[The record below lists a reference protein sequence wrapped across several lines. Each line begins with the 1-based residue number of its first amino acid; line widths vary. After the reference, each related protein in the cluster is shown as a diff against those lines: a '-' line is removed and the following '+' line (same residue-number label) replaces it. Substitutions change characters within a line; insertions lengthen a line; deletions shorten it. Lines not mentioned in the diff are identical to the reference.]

1 MTKVKYSKIVDRARV
16 LKKGVEK
23 EYKLVITPR
32 WSYYFAKAILTPNKD
47 IERNESISTS
57 KGNAPKPHGDYISN
71 QIKKA
76 DYIKCAKQ
84 LVTFVEKHG
93 ILRNYLDFG
102 NKKIRVR
109 DYTYMFAKI
118 LVWYADHNNTFP
130 AYNNINTKVWTK
142 PTEYPETIYDYFRAK
157 LGKFD
162 NTIDGALELIDG
174 NGYAGYSD
182 DYYSN
187 KTSIDRMADY
197 DGINCTDSCHV
208 FYNIVKHLIKLGK
221 YKKVECIHV
230 GCLSGVG
237 HVRLRIQLNDGD
249 WIYRDPASVLDGNG
263 VTSNWCMNGE
273 YWATDPSWFMENL
286 NR

>member
-1 MTKVKYSKIVDRARV
+1 MTAHKYETI
-16 LKKGVEK
+16 LKKARECKKSVEK
-23 EYKLVITPR
+23 NQKLGINSK
-32 WSYYFAKAILTPNKD
+32 WGYFFAKAILTPHKTIKSFD
-47 IERNESISTS
+47 FKE
-57 KGNAPKPHGDYISN
+57 APNPNGHHISN
-71 QIKKA
+71 QISKK
-76 DYIKCAKQ
+76 DYLDCCKRI
-84 LVTFVEKHG
+84 VVFVEKHKKMPNFV
-93 ILRNYLDFG
+93 IWKSKNL
-102 NKKIRVR
+102 KIRER
-109 DYTYMFAKI
+109 TYIYNLAKI
-118 LVWYADHNNTFP
+118 LVWYADHKNTLP
-130 AYNNINTKVWTK
+130 AMNNINTKVWVK
-142 PTEYPETIYDYFRAK
+142 PKEYPEEIYDYFVKR
-157 LGKFD
+157 LGKFN

-208 FYNIVKHLIKLGK
+208 FYNILLHLIKLGK
-221 YKKVECIHV
+221 YKKVQCIHV

-273 YWATDPSWFMENL
+273 YWATDPSWLMENL

>member
-1 MTKVKYSKIVDRARV
+1 MTAHKYETI
-16 LKKGVEK
+16 LKKARECKKNVEK
-23 EYKLVITPR
+23 NQKLGINSK
-32 WSYYFAKAILTPNKD
+32 WGYFFAKAILTPHKTIKSFD
-47 IERNESISTS
+47 FKE
-57 KGNAPKPHGDYISN
+57 APNPNGHHISN
-71 QIKKA
+71 QISKK
-76 DYIKCAKQ
+76 DYLDCCKRIVA
-84 LVTFVEKHG
+84 FVEKHKKMPNFV
-93 ILRNYLDFG
+93 IWKSKNL
-102 NKKIRVR
+102 KIRER
-109 DYTYMFAKI
+109 TYIYNLAKI
-118 LVWYADHNNTFP
+118 LVWYADHKNTLP
-130 AYNNINTKVWTK
+130 AMNNINTKIWVK
-142 PTEYPETIYDYFRAK
+142 PKEYPEEIYDYFVKR
-157 LGKFD
+157 LGKFN

-208 FYNIVKHLIKLGK
+208 FYNILKHLIKLGK
-221 YKKVECIHV
+221 YKKVQCIHV
-230 GCLSGVG
+230 GCRYSGTG

-263 VTSNWCMNGE
+263 ITSNWCMDGE

>member
-1 MTKVKYSKIVDRARV
+1 MTAHKYETI
-16 LKKGVEK
+16 LKKARECKKSVEK
-23 EYKLVITPR
+23 NQKLGINSK
-32 WSYYFAKAILTPNKD
+32 WGYFFAKAILTPHKTIKSFD
-47 IERNESISTS
+47 FKE
-57 KGNAPKPHGDYISN
+57 APNPNGHHISN
-71 QIKKA
+71 QISKK
-76 DYIKCAKQ
+76 DYLDCCKRIVA
-84 LVTFVEKHG
+84 FVEKHKKMPNFV
-93 ILRNYLDFG
+93 IWKSKNL
-102 NKKIRVR
+102 KIRER
-109 DYTYMFAKI
+109 TYIYNLAKI
-118 LVWYADHNNTFP
+118 LVWYADHKNTLP
-130 AYNNINTKVWTK
+130 AMNNINTKVWVK
-142 PTEYPETIYDYFRAK
+142 PKEYPEEIYDYFVKR
-157 LGKFD
+157 LGKFN

-208 FYNIVKHLIKLGK
+208 FYNILLHLIKLGK
-221 YKKVECIHV
+221 YKKVQCIHV

>member
-1 MTKVKYSKIVDRARV
+1 MTAHKYETI
-16 LKKGVEK
+16 LKKARECKKSVEK
-23 EYKLVITPR
+23 NQKLGINSK
-32 WSYYFAKAILTPNKD
+32 WGYFFAKAILTPHKTIKSFD
-47 IERNESISTS
+47 FKE
-57 KGNAPKPHGDYISN
+57 APNPNGHHISN
-71 QIKKA
+71 QISKK
-76 DYIKCAKQ
+76 DYLDCCKRI
-84 LVTFVEKHG
+84 VVFVEKH
-93 ILRNYLDFG
+93 
-102 NKKIRVR
+102 KKMPNFVIWKSKNLKIPEK
-109 DYTYMFAKI
+109 TYIYNLAKI
-118 LVWYADHNNTFP
+118 LVWYADHKNTLP
-130 AYNNINTKVWTK
+130 AMNNINTKVWVK
-142 PTEYPETIYDYFRAK
+142 PKEYPEEIYDYFVKR
-157 LGKFD
+157 LGKFN

-208 FYNIVKHLIKLGK
+208 FYNILLHLIKLGK
-221 YKKVECIHV
+221 YKKVQCIHV

>member
-1 MTKVKYSKIVDRARV
+1 MSNHTFAEIVKSARLCKKSVENNQKLKVNSK
-16 LKKGVEK
+16 
-23 EYKLVITPR
+23 
-32 WSYYFAKAILTPNKD
+32 WSYYYAKAILNPNKD
-47 IERNESISTS
+47 IKKISFEP
-57 KGNAPKPHGDYISN
+57 APKPHGDYISN
-71 QIKKA
+71 QISKK
-76 DYIKCAKQ
+76 D
-84 LVTFVEKHG
+84 
-93 ILRNYLDFG
+93 YLDCCKRIVAFIEK
-102 NKKIRVR
+102 NKKMPNYVTWKSKKIRTR
-109 DYTYMFAKI
+109 DYVYNLAKI
-118 LVWYADHNNTFP
+118 LVWYADHKNTLP
-130 AYNNINTKVWTK
+130 AMNNINTKVWVK
-142 PTEYPETIYDYFRAK
+142 PKEYSEEVYDYFVKR
-157 LGKFD
+157 LGKFN
-162 NTIDGALELIDG
+162 NTIDGALSLIDG

-208 FYNIVKHLIKLGK
+208 FYNILLHLIKLGK
-221 YKKVECIHV
+221 YKKVQCIHV

>member
-1 MTKVKYSKIVDRARV
+1 M
-16 LKKGVEK
+16 
-23 EYKLVITPR
+23 
-32 WSYYFAKAILTPNKD
+32 
-47 IERNESISTS
+47 
-57 KGNAPKPHGDYISN
+57 
-71 QIKKA
+71 
-76 DYIKCAKQ
+76 
-84 LVTFVEKHG
+84 
-93 ILRNYLDFG
+93 RNYLDWN
-102 NKKIRVR
+102 NKKIRTR
-109 DYTYMFAKI
+109 TYVYNFAKI
-118 LVWYADHNNTFP
+118 LVWYADHGNKLP
-130 AYNNINTKVWTK
+130 AMNNINTKVWVK
-142 PTEYPETIYDYFRAK
+142 PKEYPEEIYDYFVKR
-157 LGKFD
+157 LGKFN

-208 FYNIVKHLIKLGK
+208 FYNILKHLIKLGK
-221 YKKVECIHV
+221 YKKVQCIHV
-230 GCLSGVG
+230 GCRYSGTG

-263 VTSNWCMNGE
+263 ITSNWCMDGE

>member
-1 MTKVKYSKIVDRARV
+1 MTAHKYETI
-16 LKKGVEK
+16 LKKARECKKNVETNQ
-23 EYKLVITPR
+23 KLGINSK
-32 WSYYFAKAILTPNKD
+32 WGYFFAKAILTPHKTIKSFD
-47 IERNESISTS
+47 FKE
-57 KGNAPKPHGDYISN
+57 APNPNGHHISN
-71 QIKKA
+71 QISKK
-76 DYIKCAKQ
+76 DYLDCCKRI
-84 LVTFVEKHG
+84 VVFVEKHKKMPNFV
-93 ILRNYLDFG
+93 IWKSKNL
-102 NKKIRVR
+102 KIRER
-109 DYTYMFAKI
+109 TYIYNLAKI
-118 LVWYADHNNTFP
+118 LVWYADHKNTLP
-130 AYNNINTKVWTK
+130 AMNNINTKVWVK
-142 PTEYPETIYDYFRAK
+142 PKEYPEEIYDYFVKR
-157 LGKFD
+157 LGKFN

-208 FYNIVKHLIKLGK
+208 FYNILLHLIKLGK
-221 YKKVECIHV
+221 YKKVQCIHV

-263 VTSNWCMNGE
+263 VTSNWCMDGE